1 MRLDTQLS
9 SSPVSSLGV
18 VSDRVVSL
26 QSDPLRQWS
35 VLLLGLSQ
43 LLLDLETLVSLK
55 RLVFEMS
62 ESINETILAHAN
74 AKCEQKSLFHKDN

>member
-1 MRLDTQLS
+1 M
-9 SSPVSSLGV
+9 SSLGV

-74 AKCEQKSLFHKDN
+74 AKCEQESLYH